1 MTCLLRGEAGKRV
14 GEEVWVAQRLWGKD
28 HPVWCDTEG
37 KNAGEGEFENLVLE
51 RCPGFSELVEAFRT
65 HVGELGFE
73 PVLVF
78 PMVAPEELPR
88 LDECRHGGVRG
99 NGLSGWGGDGKSGER
114 RADF

>member
-14 GEEVWVAQRLWGKD
+14 GAEVRVAQRLWGED
-28 HPVWCDTEG
+28 YPVWCDTEG
-37 KNAGEGEFENLVLE
+37 KIADEVEPENLVLE
-51 RCPGFSELVEAFRT
+51 RCQGFSEMDEAFRT

-78 PMVAPEELPR
+78 PMVAPEGLPC